1 MQFKRVR
8 IRRESGEGSSRRVR
22 QVVAFVGLLMALF
35 ATLALII
42 TVRTLSVSANV
53 GNGDTHHH
61 APVVVHPTESTLQAT
76 GIRYGHPTSPP
87 KISKEQAIQIVK
99 AMNPEL
105 ANEAT
110 QINAQYVLFS
120 DDNYYRVDAQGQN
133 HYFFQNV
140 PAWVIS
146 FEGLNLG
153 SHGPPPIKFNHELN
167 VAINAQTGEYME
179 EFSYR

>member
-1 MQFKRVR
+1 MQIRRVR
-8 IRRESGEGSSRRVR
+8 TPRGSGEGSSRRVR
-22 QVVAFVGLLMALF
+22 QAIAFVGLLIAVF
-35 ATLALII
+35 TTLALII
-42 TVRTLSVSANV
+42 TFRMLSVSANV
-53 GNGDTHHH
+53 GNGGTHQ

-87 KISKEQAIQIVK
+87 KISREQAIQIVK
-99 AMNPEL
+99 AMHPEL

-120 DDNYYRVDAQGQN
+120 D

-153 SHGPPPIKFNHELN
+153 SHGPPPITFNHELN

>member
-1 MQFKRVR
+1 MQIRRVR
-8 IRRESGEGSSRRVR
+8 NPRGSGEGSSRRVR
-22 QVVAFVGLLMALF
+22 QVIAFVGLLIALL

-42 TVRTLSVSANV
+42 TFRMLSVSANV
-53 GNGDTHHH
+53 GNGGTHHT
-61 APVVVHPTESTLQAT
+61 PVVVHPTESTLQAT
-76 GIRYGHPTSPP
+76 GIRYGQPTSPP
-87 KISKEQAIQIVK
+87 KISREQAIQIAK
-99 AMNPEL
+99 TRLGTL

-120 DDNYYRVDAQGQN
+120 D

-153 SHGPPPIKFNHELN
+153 SHGPPPITFNHELN
-167 VAINAQTGEYME
+167 VAINAQMGEYME

>member
-1 MQFKRVR
+1 MQIKRGR
-8 IRRESGEGSSRRVR
+8 IRRGSGEGSSRRVR
-22 QVVAFVGLLMALF
+22 QVVAFVGLLIALF

-53 GNGDTHHH
+53 GNGGTHH
-61 APVVVHPTESTLQAT
+61 APVVVQLTESTLQDT

-87 KISKEQAIQIVK
+87 KISQEQAIQIVK
-99 AMNPEL
+99 TRHPEL

-110 QINAQYVLFS
+110 SIVAQYVLFS
-120 DDNYYRVDAQGQN
+120 NDNYYRVDAQGQN

-146 FEGLNLG
+146 FEGLNLA
-153 SHGPPPIKFNHELN
+153 SHGPPPITYNHELN
-167 VAINAQTGEYME
+167 VVINAQTGEDMG